1 MKRPDI
7 ILHWR
12 DVESKTRAVAHHD
25 GEAFGFNSPIGSKTG
40 LSRLMVSHLRLPPGS
55 RSNIPNAARDEE
67 QFWFVLEGEPDF
79 RAVAESITSSLTT
92 PATMTERIETALR
105 RLLSP
110 AAVERVCRAGT
121 EIKGLDRDIVEAKG
135 KCIAWPDR
143 RGGGG
148 VAENL

>member
-1 MKRPDI
+1 MLSTDTLTP
-7 ILHWR
+7 
-12 DVESKTRAVAHHD
+12 EQ
-25 GEAFGFNSPIGSKTG
+25 AFEI
-40 LSRLMVSHLRLPPGS
+40 
-55 RSNIPNAARDEE
+55 AARE
-67 QFWFVLEGEPDF
+67 QETREAQRRAAETRPFRALAESIFSSVPTEAPMSERVEALERSLREVWLEGEPDF